1 MSAIIIT
8 FPGSKSTQA
17 VGTNTDKLSIQH
29 LAASLMWC
37 LNISSGKELIFII
50 GDGSERSN
58 REAIESWIA
67 QNYDVDDIYAMDD
80 PVAELGKQ
88 IKAYLNNYKNNFE
101 V

>member
-8 FPGSKSTQA
+8 FPGSTPKHA
-17 VGTNTDKLSIQH
+17 VNAEIHNLSIKH
-29 LAASLMWC
+29 LATSLMWC

-58 REAIESWIA
+58 KEAIESWIA
-67 QNYDVDDIYAMDD
+67 QNYDIDEIYAMDD

-88 IKAYLNNYKNNFE
+88 MKAYLNNYKNNFE